1 MNMELTYQSKIAE
14 YLQIDVVQV
23 SLYWKGRV
31 ALYTMLKAMGVGP
44 GDEVV
49 LPAFTCVVVP
59 NAILYVGAT
68 PVYVDINPDSLCCDV
83 EQIEKA
89 ISPNTKVILIQN
101 MLGLSVQVSE
111 IIALAKKH
119 SIFTIE
125 DCTHGFGGKHQGV
138 FNGLRSDA
146 SFFSSQWNKPFSTGI
161 GGMLVVNNR
170 ELLQS
175 VNSLQSNL
183 IKPSAKDQFILFILI
198 WARTYLLKGF
208 TYWTLLRMYRSL
220 SKKGLVVGSSSASEL
235 EGIHMPKDY
244 VKGMSKVQCRAGIKA
259 INTLN
264 QVISRRKNS
273 GISVHEWLTSQ
284 GKTTVPAEYLAHHTF
299 LKYPLLVR
307 DRELFL
313 QQAEKR
319 KIPMGDWFISPLH
332 PVLDSLKPWG
342 LEVCNFPNA
351 VYISNHIVN
360 LPLDLPVHRLINF
373 LELYKNEII

>member
-1 MNMELTYQSKIAE
+1 MNFELTYQSRIAE
-14 YLQIDVVQV
+14 YLHIDAEQV

-59 NAILYVGAT
+59 NAILYLGAI
-68 PVYVDINPDSLCCDV
+68 PVYVDINPDTLCCNV
-83 EQIEKA
+83 AHIEQA
-89 ISPNTKVILIQN
+89 LSPKTKVILIQN
-101 MLGLSVQVSE
+101 MLGLSVEVSE
-111 IIALAKKH
+111 IIALAKAQG
-119 SIFTIE
+119 IYTIE

-170 ELLQS
+170 DLLES
-175 VNSLQSNL
+175 VNHLHSNL
-183 IKPSAKDQFILFILI
+183 IKPSAKDQFILFMLI

-208 TYWTLLRMYRSL
+208 TYWTFLRMYRWL

-235 EGIHMPKDY
+235 EGINMPKDY
-244 VKGMSKVQCRAGIKA
+244 VKGMSTVQCRAGIKA
-259 INTLN
+259 LNTID
-264 QVISRRKNS
+264 QVISQRKKS
-273 GISVHEWLTSQ
+273 GMSVHEWLTIQ
-284 GKTTVPAEYLAHHTF
+284 GKTSVPTEHLAQHAF
-299 LKYPLLVR
+299 LKYPILVT

-313 QQAEKR
+313 RQAEKER
-319 KIPMGDWFISPLH
+319 IPLGDWFISPLH
-332 PVLDSLKPWG
+332 PVSDSLEPWG
-342 LEVCNFPNA
+342 LEVSNFPNA
-351 VYISNHIVN
+351 VYISKHIVN

>member
-1 MNMELTYQSKIAE
+1 MNVELTYQARIAQ
-14 YLQIDVVQV
+14 YLHIAPEQV

-31 ALYTMLKAMGVGP
+31 ALYTVLKAMGVGP

-59 NAILYVGAT
+59 NAILYLGAI
-68 PVYVDINPDSLCCDV
+68 PIYVDINPDTLCCDAA
-83 EQIEKA
+83 QIERA
-89 ISPNTKVILIQN
+89 LSPKTKVILIQN
-101 MLGLSVQVSE
+101 MLGLSVEVSE
-111 IIALAKKH
+111 IITLAKAH
-119 SIFTIE
+119 GIYTIE

-170 ELLQS
+170 DLLQP
-175 VNSLQSNL
+175 VNQLNSHL

-208 TYWTLLRMYRSL
+208 TYWTFLRMYRWL
-220 SKKGLVVGSSSASEL
+220 SKKGVVVGSSSASEL

-244 VKGMSKVQCRAGIKA
+244 VKGMSMVQCRTGIHA
-259 INTLN
+259 LN
-264 QVISRRKNS
+264 KLPNILETRKN
-273 GISVHEWLTSQ
+273 IANDIHEWLCNHE
-284 GKTTVPAEYLAHHTF
+284 KTAVPTEHVSHHAF
-299 LKYPLLVR
+299 LKYPLLVK

-313 QQAEKR
+313 NRAEKE
-319 KIPMGDWFISPLH
+319 KIPLGDWFISPLH
-332 PVLDSLKPWG
+332 PVLDSLEPWG
-342 LEVCNFPNA
+342 LDVSNFPNA
-351 VYISNHIVN
+351 VYISKHIVN

-373 LELYKNEII
+373 LELYKKEIE

>member
-1 MNMELTYQSKIAE
+1 MNIELTYQSRIAE
-14 YLQIDVVQV
+14 YLNIDAEQV

-59 NAILYVGAT
+59 NAILYLGAI
-68 PVYVDINPDSLCCDV
+68 PVYVDINPDTLCCNV
-83 EQIEKA
+83 AQIEQA
-89 ISPNTKVILIQN
+89 LSPKTKVILIQN
-101 MLGLSVQVSE
+101 MLGLSVEVSE
-111 IIALAKKH
+111 IIALAKAH
-119 SIFTIE
+119 GIYTIE

-170 ELLQS
+170 DLLES
-175 VNSLQSNL
+175 VNHLHSNL

-198 WARTYLLKGF
+198 CARTYLLKGF
-208 TYWTLLRMYRSL
+208 TYWTFLRMYRWL

-244 VKGMSKVQCRAGIKA
+244 VKGMSTVQCRAGIKA
-259 INTLN
+259 LRTLD
-264 QVISRRKNS
+264 QVISQRKKS

-284 GKTTVPAEYLAHHTF
+284 GKTNVPAEHVAQHAF
-299 LKYPLLVR
+299 LKYPILVT

-313 QQAEKR
+313 QQAEKER
-319 KIPMGDWFISPLH
+319 IPLGDWFISPLH
-332 PVLDSLKPWG
+332 PVRDSLDPWG
-342 LEVCNFPNA
+342 LEVSNFPNA
-351 VYISNHIVN
+351 VYISKHIVN

>member
-1 MNMELTYQSKIAE
+1 MNVELTYQSRIAE
-14 YLQIDVVQV
+14 YLHVDAEQV

-31 ALYTMLKAMGVGP
+31 ALYTVLKAMGVGP

-59 NAILYVGAT
+59 NAILYLGAT
-68 PVYVDINPDSLCCDV
+68 PIYVDINPTVLCCSA
-83 EQIEKA
+83 EQIEQVLTPKTKA
-89 ISPNTKVILIQN
+89 ILIQN
-101 MLGLSVQVSE
+101 MLGLSFEVEEIVS
-111 IIALAKKH
+111 LAK
-119 SIFTIE
+119 SRGIYTIE

-170 ELLQS
+170 DLLQS
-175 VNSLQSNL
+175 INPLNSNL
-183 IKPSAKDQFILFILI
+183 IKPSTKDQFILFILI

-208 TYWTLLRMYRSL
+208 TYWTFLRMYRWL

-259 INTLN
+259 LSILE
-264 QVISRRKNS
+264 QVISQRKNS
-273 GISVHEWLTSQ
+273 GILVHEWLTRQ
-284 GKTTVPAEYLAHHTF
+284 GKTTVPAEHLAQHAF
-299 LKYPLLVR
+299 LKYPILVK
-307 DRELFL
+307 DRALFL
-313 QQAEKR
+313 QHAEKE
-319 KIPMGDWFISPLH
+319 KIPLGDWFISPLH
-332 PVLDSLKPWG
+332 PVLDSLEPWG
-342 LEVCNFPNA
+342 LEVSNVPNA
-351 VYISNHIVN
+351 VYISKHIVN
-360 LPLDLPVHRLINF
+360 LPLGVPVHRLINF

>member
-1 MNMELTYQSKIAE
+1 MNVELRYQSRIAE
-14 YLQIDVVQV
+14 YLHIDAEQV

-31 ALYTMLKAMGVGP
+31 ALYTVLKAMGIGP

-59 NAILYVGAT
+59 NAILYLGAT
-68 PVYVDINPDSLCCDV
+68 PIYVDINPTVLCCSA
-83 EQIEKA
+83 EQIEQVLTPKTKA
-89 ISPNTKVILIQN
+89 ILIQN
-101 MLGLSVQVSE
+101 MLGLSFEVEEIVSM
-111 IIALAKKH
+111 AKAKG
-119 SIFTIE
+119 IYTIE

-170 ELLQS
+170 DLLQS
-175 VNSLQSNL
+175 VNLLKSYL
-183 IKPSAKDQFILFILI
+183 IKPSTKDQFILFILI

-208 TYWTLLRMYRSL
+208 TYWTFLRMYRWL
-220 SKKGLVVGSSSASEL
+220 SKKGVVVGSSSASEL

-259 INTLN
+259 LSNLE
-264 QVISRRKNS
+264 QVISQRKNS
-273 GISVHEWLTSQ
+273 GILVHEWLTSQ
-284 GKTTVPAEYLAHHTF
+284 GKTTVPAEHLAQHAF
-299 LKYPLLVR
+299 LKYPMLVK

-313 QQAEKR
+313 QHAEKE
-319 KIPMGDWFISPLH
+319 KIPLGDWFISPLH
-332 PVLDSLKPWG
+332 PVLDSLEPWG
-342 LEVCNFPNA
+342 LEVSNVPNA
-351 VYISNHIVN
+351 VYISKHIVN
-360 LPLDLPVHRLINF
+360 LPLGVPVHRLINF

>member
-1 MNMELTYQSKIAE
+1 MNIELTYQSKIADF
-14 YLQIDVVQV
+14 LQIDAEQV

-68 PVYVDINPDSLCCDV
+68 PVYVDINPDSLCCNV

-101 MLGLSVQVSE
+101 MLGLSAQVPQ

-119 SIFTIE
+119 GIYTIE
-125 DCTHGFGGKHQGV
+125 DCTHGFGGKHHGI
-138 FNGLRSDA
+138 FNGLWSDA

-170 ELLQS
+170 DLLES
-175 VNSLQSNL
+175 VNSLHSKL
-183 IKPSAKDQFILFILI
+183 IKPRAKDQFILFILI
-198 WARTYLLKGF
+198 WARTYILKGF
-208 TYWTLLRMYRSL
+208 TYWTLLRMYRWL
-220 SKKGLVVGSSSASEL
+220 SKKGMVVGSSSAAEL

-259 INTLN
+259 LGTLD
-264 QVISRRKNS
+264 QVISQRKKA
-273 GISVHEWLTSQ
+273 GISVHEWLSSQ
-284 GKTTVPAEYLAHHTF
+284 GKISVPTEHLAQHAF
-299 LKYPLLVR
+299 LKYPILVS
-307 DRELFL
+307 DRVLFMK
-313 QQAEKR
+313 QAEKES
-319 KIPMGDWFISPLH
+319 IPLGDWFISPLH

-342 LEVCNFPNA
+342 LEVSNFPNA
-351 VYISNHIVN
+351 VYISKHIVN
-360 LPLDLPVHRLINF
+360 LPLDIPVHRLINF

>member
-1 MNMELTYQSKIAE
+1 MKIELLYQSRIAE
-14 YLQIDVVQV
+14 YLHIDAEQV

-59 NAILYVGAT
+59 NAILYLGAI
-68 PVYVDINPDSLCCDV
+68 PVYVDINPDTLCCDV
-83 EQIEKA
+83 AQIEQA
-89 ISPNTKVILIQN
+89 LSPKTKVILIQN

-111 IIALAKKH
+111 IIALAKAH
-119 SIFTIE
+119 GIYTIE

-170 ELLQS
+170 ALLES
-175 VNSLQSNL
+175 VNHQHSNL
-183 IKPSAKDQFILFILI
+183 NKPSAKDQFILFMLI

-208 TYWTLLRMYRSL
+208 TYWTFLRMYRWL

-235 EGIHMPKDY
+235 EGIQMPKDY
-244 VKGMSKVQCRAGIKA
+244 EKAMSKVQCRAGVKA
-259 INTLN
+259 LVKLD
-264 QVISRRKNS
+264 QVMIQRRDA
-273 GISVHEWLTSQ
+273 GLSVHEWLTSQ
-284 GKTTVPAEYLAHHTF
+284 GKTTVPAEHVAQHAF
-299 LKYPLLVR
+299 LKYPMLVR

-313 QQAEKR
+313 QQAEKG
-319 KIPMGDWFISPLH
+319 KIPLGDWFLSPLH
-332 PVLDSLKPWG
+332 PVSDSLKPWG
-342 LEVCNFPNA
+342 LDVSNFPDA
-351 VYISNHIVN
+351 VNISKHIVN

>member
-1 MNMELTYQSKIAE
+1 MNVELTYQARLAE
-14 YLQIDVVQV
+14 YLHIAPEQV

-31 ALYTMLKAMGVGP
+31 ALYTVLKAMGVGP
-44 GDEVV
+44 GDEVI

-59 NAILYVGAT
+59 NAILYLGAI
-68 PVYVDINPDSLCCDV
+68 PIYVDINPDTLCCDAA
-83 EQIEKA
+83 QIERA
-89 ISPNTKVILIQN
+89 LSPKTKVILIQN
-101 MLGLSVQVSE
+101 MLGLSVEVSE
-111 IIALAKKH
+111 IITLAKAH
-119 SIFTIE
+119 GIYTIE

-170 ELLQS
+170 DLLQP
-175 VNSLQSNL
+175 VNQLNSHL

-208 TYWTLLRMYRSL
+208 TYWTFLRMYRWL

-259 INTLN
+259 LSTLD
-264 QVISRRKNS
+264 QVISQRKKS

-284 GKTTVPAEYLAHHTF
+284 GKTTVPAEHLAQHAF
-299 LKYPLLVR
+299 LKYPILVK
-307 DRELFL
+307 DRALFL
-313 QQAEKR
+313 QHAEKV
-319 KIPMGDWFISPLH
+319 PLGDWFISPLH
-332 PVLDSLKPWG
+332 PVLDSLEPWG
-342 LEVCNFPNA
+342 LDVSNFPNA
-351 VYISNHIVN
+351 VYISKHIVN

>member
-1 MNMELTYQSKIAE
+1 MNIERTYQSKIAE
-14 YLQIDVVQV
+14 FLQIDAEQV

-89 ISPNTKVILIQN
+89 ISQNTKVILIQN
-101 MLGLSVQVSE
+101 MLGLSAQVPQ

-119 SIFTIE
+119 GIFTIE
-125 DCTHGFGGKHQGV
+125 DCTHGFGGKHHGM
-138 FNGLRSDA
+138 FNGLWSDA

-170 ELLQS
+170 DLLQS
-175 VNSLQSNL
+175 VNSLHSKL

-208 TYWTLLRMYRSL
+208 TYWTLLRMYRWL

-259 INTLN
+259 LGTLD
-264 QVISRRKNS
+264 QVISQRKNS

-284 GKTTVPAEYLAHHTF
+284 GKTTVPTEHLAQHAF
-299 LKYPLLVR
+299 LKYPILVS
-307 DRELFL
+307 DRVLFM
-313 QQAEKR
+313 QQAEKES
-319 KIPMGDWFISPLH
+319 IPLGDWFISPLH

-342 LEVCNFPNA
+342 LEVSNFPNA
-351 VYISNHIVN
+351 VYISKHIVN
-360 LPLDLPVHRLINF
+360 LPLDIPVHRLINF